1 MNPNNADVHEVLEN
15 TAEILQNPTQIL
27 EVEPSKIDEA
37 LQTLIQAGVNFGM
50 KLLVAI
56 LILVAG
62 VWLSNKITRSIK
74 KVMQLRDFDPSLQSF
89 LGSFI
94 NVLLKTFVFII
105 VLTTVGVQMTS
116 IVAVLGAASLA
127 IGLALQGTL
136 QNFAGGVI
144 ILMLKPFHVDDII
157 ETASGKIGVVKKIM
171 MFTTELHTFD
181 NQVVFLPNG
190 ALANGIITNM
200 SHEKNRRTDLS
211 ISISYGD
218 NVDAARKAIL
228 DVLKK
233 DKRILQTRM
242 GSNEH
247 TDKWNKC
254 GNNVK
259 RKVDSVSNDI
269 KFNDE
274 SYTCIWKWNRVHE
287 CNEGTNWRNELNRNR
302 EWKDSIL

>member
-1 MNPNNADVHEVLEN
+1 MNPDVQEALE
-15 TAEILQNPTQIL
+15 TTTEILQNPTEIL
-27 EVEPSKIDEA
+27 NIEPSRIDAA
-37 LQTLIQAGVNFGM
+37 LQSLIQTGINFGM
-50 KLLVAI
+50 KLLVAV
-56 LILVAG
+56 LILSG
-62 VWLSNKITRSIK
+62 GIWLSNRITRSIK
-74 KVMQLRDFDPSLQSF
+74 RVMQLRDFDPSLQSF

-144 ILMLKPFHVDDII
+144 ILMFKPFRVDDII

-190 ALANGIITNM
+190 ALANGIITNL
-200 SHEKNRRTDLS
+200 SDGKNRRTDLT

-218 NVDAARKAIL
+218 DVSKARAAIL

-233 DKRILQTRM
+233 DKRILKNPAPVVFVSSLADSAVVLTVRFWTHYSDM
-242 GSNEH
+242 YAVAADLNEQLYMTLPKKKIH
-247 TDKWNKC
+247 FPFPQMD
-254 GNNVK
+254 VH
-259 RKVDSVSNDI
+259 I
-269 KFNDE
+269 K
-274 SYTCIWKWNRVHE
+274 K
-287 CNEGTNWRNELNRNR
+287 
-302 EWKDSIL
+302 

>member
-1 MNPNNADVHEVLEN
+1 MVTKMNPNNVDVHEVLEN

-27 EVEPSKIDEA
+27 EVKPSEIDEA
-37 LQTLIQAGVNFGM
+37 LQSLIQAGINFGM

-62 VWLSNKITRSIK
+62 IWVSNKITRSFK
-74 KVMQLRDFDPSLQSF
+74 KIMQMRDFDPSLQSF

-144 ILMLKPFHVDDII
+144 ILMFKPFRVDDII
-157 ETASGKIGVVKKIM
+157 ETASGKVGVVKKIM
-171 MFTTELHTFD
+171 IFTTELHTFD

-190 ALANGIITNM
+190 ALANGVITNL
-200 SHEKNRRTDLS
+200 SDGKNRRTDLS
-211 ISISYGD
+211 VSISYGD
-218 NVDAARKAIL
+218 DVAAARAAIL
-228 DVLKK
+228 LILKK
-233 DKRILQTRM
+233 DKRILKTPAP
-242 GSNEH
+242 
-247 TDKWNKC
+247 T
-254 GNNVK
+254 VF
-259 RKVDSVSNDI
+259 VSNLGDSSVVLTVRFWSHYSDMLAI
-269 KFNDE
+269 VADVNEQIYMTLPKKKIHFPFPQMD
-274 SYTCIWKWNRVHE
+274 VHIV
-287 CNEGTNWRNELNRNR
+287 
-302 EWKDSIL
+302 K